1 MTQDELNE
9 ALRKHKMWLDSKWGG
24 ECADLRGA
32 NLRDANLR
40 DANLRGA
47 DLRGANLSDAN
58 WDYSCFPLWRGG
70 SHFKTDMRLIYQL
83 LAHIST
89 LECEDSE
96 FAELRALILPYAKK
110 SHRAEDLG
118 LLEDESDES

>member
-1 MTQDELNE
+1 MTQDELNK

-32 NLRDANLR
+32 NL
-40 DANLRGA
+40 
-47 DLRGANLSDAN
+47 SDAN
-58 WDYSCFPLWRGG
+58 WDYSCFPLWCGG